1 MPLSP
6 TCRLLVF
13 MRWGSVREGTGGSPR
28 GRGSSGGMLLSC
40 EKLPEGGSSAKLTDL
55 GTSSGVA
62 WNGDVTC
69 KIDRSFISFLILYEV

>member
-1 MPLSP
+1 
-6 TCRLLVF
+6 
-13 MRWGSVREGTGGSPR
+13 
-28 GRGSSGGMLLSC
+28 MLLSC